1 MKLNVTKSDF
11 VVRGLEDVQPA
22 YADFDGNMYAGR
34 IPADNGDRV
43 GETMFW
49 MFEPATQSVP
59 DTLVIWLNG
68 GALYMKPFSCV
79 VSIDDPYMLLF
90 PIACMHACMHACMM
104 RIPLRFL

>member
-22 YADFDGNMYAGR
+22 YADFDGDMYAGR
-34 IPADNGDRV
+34 LPADNGDRV

-68 GALYMKPFSCV
+68 GALYYFQ
-79 VSIDDPYMLLF
+79 L
-90 PIACMHACMHACMM
+90 HACMDACMM
-104 RIPLRFL
+104 RTPPRFL